1 MPVSSAVQQNCEK
14 EGEKMS
20 KPKGGLGKGLGSL
33 FGEIEVAPDGTVL
46 SGEAPRTLPM
56 TRIEPNQDQPRKV
69 FDPEAMQELTESI
82 KMHGLITPIT
92 VRKRENGLYQIIA
105 GERRW
110 RAARSAGLMEIP
122 AHIIEATDQQ
132 VMELAMVENLQR
144 QDLNPIEEAEGFEKL
159 MESCGLTQEEAAE
172 RVGRS
177 RPAVA
182 NSLRLLSLS
191 PPLRDMVAVGKLSSG
206 HARALLSI
214 KEEERRLEAAEKM
227 QRLTVRQAESLA
239 KRMNKKP
246 KEETPPAEIFSVNYI
261 AEVERS
267 LEGALGRKVTIT
279 QGKNAGSVALEFYGS
294 DDLERLIQALKALLV

>member
-1 MPVSSAVQQNCEK
+1 
-14 EGEKMS
+14 MS

-46 SGEAPRTLPM
+46 SGEAP
-56 TRIEPNQDQPRKV
+56 RIEPNQDQPRKV

-214 KEEERRLEAAEKM
+214 KEEERRLG
-227 QRLTVRQAESLA
+227 
-239 KRMNKKP
+239 
-246 KEETPPAEIFSVNYI
+246 PAW
-261 AEVERS
+261 
-267 LEGALGRKVTIT
+267 
-279 QGKNAGSVALEFYGS
+279 
-294 DDLERLIQALKALLV
+294 

>member
-1 MPVSSAVQQNCEK
+1 
-14 EGEKMS
+14 MS
-20 KPKGGLGKGLGSL
+20 KTKGGLGKGLGSL

-46 SGEAPRTLPM
+46 SGEPPRTLPM
-56 TRIEPNQDQPRKV
+56 TRIEPNRDQPRKV
-69 FDPEAMQELTESI
+69 FEPEAMEELTESI

-92 VRKRENGLYQIIA
+92 VRKRDNGLYQIIA

-110 RAARSAGLMEIP
+110 RAARSAGLTEIP

-144 QDLNPIEEAEGFEKL
+144 QDLNPIEEAEGFENL
-159 MESCGLTQEEAAE
+159 MKTCGLTQEEAAE

-191 PPLRDMVAVGKLSSG
+191 QPLREMVAEGRLSSG
-206 HARALLSI
+206 HARAVLSI
-214 KEEERRLEAAEKM
+214 KEEDKRLEAAERM
-227 QRLTVRQAESLA
+227 QRMTVRQAESLA
-239 KRMNKKP
+239 KRLNKKP
-246 KEETPPAEIFSVNYI
+246 KEEAAAPAEFNVDYI
-261 AEVERS
+261 AEVERT
-267 LEGALGRKVTIT
+267 LEGSLGRKVTIT

>member
-1 MPVSSAVQQNCEK
+1 
-14 EGEKMS
+14 MS
-20 KPKGGLGKGLGSL
+20 KTKGGLGKGLGSL

-46 SGEAPRTLPM
+46 SGEPPRPLPM
-56 TRIEPNQDQPRKV
+56 TRIEPNRDQPRKV
-69 FDPEAMQELTESI
+69 FEPEAMEELTESI

-92 VRKRENGLYQIIA
+92 VRKRDNGLYQIIA

-110 RAARSAGLMEIP
+110 RSAGMTEIP

-144 QDLNPIEEAEGFEKL
+144 QDLNPIEEAEGFENL
-159 MESCGLTQEEAAE
+159 MKTCGLTQEEAAE

-191 PPLRDMVAVGKLSSG
+191 QPLREMVAKGRLSSG
-206 HARALLSI
+206 HARAVLSI
-214 KEEERRLEAAEKM
+214 KEEDKRLEAAERM
-227 QRLTVRQAESLA
+227 QRMTVRQAESLA
-239 KRMNKKP
+239 KRLNKKP
-246 KEETPPAEIFSVNYI
+246 KEEAAAPAEFNVDYI
-261 AEVERS
+261 AEVERT
-267 LEGALGRKVTIT
+267 LEGSLGRKVTIT